1 MAALSLWGTQFLVN
15 TTTKYHQQNV
25 SLHSLKGGSFVA
37 VWEDDSRTGADTSS
51 WAIRGQLF
59 NTDGTKRGGEFL
71 INTVTS
77 GNQRDPQVTVLSD
90 GRFVVI
96 WEDATQDQIRA
107 RVFSAEGVAL
117 GNDFQ
122 VGTALTSGSPNPSI
136 AALSNGGFAVAY
148 ETVDRDIVVQ
158 AFSASIERAGAEVV
172 VNTPATG
179 DGNDPVIVA
188 MSGQFAVFFEEW
200 GSEDRVHGRI
210 FNNDGAATSASVE
223 IPASGTDA
231 HLYDLAAAT
240 LKGGQIVTAW
250 VENALDP
257 NPAEDNYIRS
267 IKAQILNPDGSKR
280 GSEIVI
286 KSSVTEYLERPAI
299 TQLADGGFA
308 VSYFVDEPDTNSK
321 DLYLATFD
329 SSGVRVQADMLVE
342 RTYPKSVHYSASLTT
357 LDDGRIVV
365 SWNDLVSDWDN
376 NDNGIHA
383 QIIDPRHKA
392 ISLNGTSF
400 NDQYIGTRFNDRLKG
415 AAGDDRL
422 EGAEGKDTLTGNA
435 GKDVFVFDTTLNKR
449 TNLDKIVDFKV
460 RDDSIWLDNAIFTKL
475 GTSGSDA
482 SPSQLKK
489 GFFTIGDKA
498 KDRNDY
504 VVYDKAKGVLYYDA
518 DGSGA
523 GKQVEI
529 ATLSKNLSM
538 TNKDFFVI

>member
-107 RVFSAEGVAL
+107 RVFSPEGVAL

-122 VGTALTSGSPNPSI
+122 VGTTLTNGSPSPSI

-148 ETVDRDIVVQ
+148 ETKDYDIVVQ

-172 VNTPATG
+172 VNTPVTG
-179 DGNDPVIVA
+179 EGNAPVLVA
-188 MSGQFAVFFEEW
+188 MSGQYAVFFEAL
-200 GSEDRVHGRI
+200 GSEDRLHGRI
-210 FNNDGAATSASVE
+210 FNNDGTATSGSVE
-223 IPASGTDA
+223 IPASGLDA
-231 HLYDLAAAT
+231 YLSGFAAAT
-240 LKGGQIVTAW
+240 LKGGQTVTAW
-250 VENALDP
+250 VQNARDP
-257 NPAEDNYIRS
+257 ATGIYIDT

-286 KSSVTEYLERPAI
+286 KSSEVEEFELPAI
-299 TQLADGGFA
+299 THLIDGGFA
-308 VSYFVDEPDTNSK
+308 VSYFVEGPDSNSK
-321 DLYLATFD
+321 DLYLATFN
-329 SSGVRVQADMLVE
+329 SSGVRVQADILVE
-342 RTYPKSVHYSASLTT
+342 RTYPTSVHYSASLTT

-383 QIIDPRHKA
+383 QIVDPRQKA

-422 EGAEGKDTLTGNA
+422 EGAGGKDTLTGNA